1 MLVIKKVLNS
11 SVVLVNNAEGQ
22 EQILLQKGVGYGRK
36 PGEEIE
42 FQENGQLFVPFIPAD
57 RQNMIQ
63 LLAEVPAVYPELAR
77 EIVLYA
83 EEQLQIGLNPHIYLA
98 LTDHLHFAVERD
110 KKGMV
115 VTNRVLW

>member
-42 FQENGQLFVPFIPAD
+42 F
-57 RQNMIQ
+57 
-63 LLAEVPAVYPELAR
+63 
-77 EIVLYA
+77 
-83 EEQLQIGLNPHIYLA
+83 
-98 LTDHLHFAVERD
+98 
-110 KKGMV
+110 
-115 VTNRVLW
+115 